1 MEERPVEEERPE
13 DQSKPHE
20 RIAELEVELAAA
32 KAKKADAEARAAS
45 QKAFGDKARA
55 WREWVQLGLLIL
67 GPALGGYALATRA
80 PSDKVEK
87 NYDRTREAI
96 ERLDENV
103 QKQHEATKEAVEFT
117 EKATEAVASAIPPQG
132 PADAVAP
139 SSTCN
144 DFGECDSGE
153 PVEARRVVPRAP
165 EVPPPKP
172 PVALPPASAAF

>member
-1 MEERPVEEERPE
+1 MEERPVEEEPKE
-13 DQSKPHE
+13 EQSKPHE

-32 KAKKADAEARAAS
+32 KAKKADAEARAAN

-67 GPALGGYALATRA
+67 GPALGGYAVLTKA
-80 PSDKVEK
+80 SSEKVEK

-103 QKQHEATKEAVEFT
+103 QEQHKATKDAVDFT
-117 EKATEAVASAIPPQG
+117 EKATKAVASALPAPATSAAPSAAGGTGGGTHHAASDGPPQ
-132 PADAVAP
+132 PDIP
-139 SSTCN
+139 
-144 DFGECDSGE
+144 D
-153 PVEARRVVPRAP
+153 
-165 EVPPPKP
+165 PPKLSEPKP